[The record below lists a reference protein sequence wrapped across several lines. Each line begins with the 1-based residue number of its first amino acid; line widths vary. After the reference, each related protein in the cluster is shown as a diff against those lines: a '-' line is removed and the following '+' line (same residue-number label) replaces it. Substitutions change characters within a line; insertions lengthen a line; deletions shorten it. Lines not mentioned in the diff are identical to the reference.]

1 MSVSLDRSPTTAKG
15 MMGDGGIILFVIK
28 IVIEFVLAGESAS
41 RMRRMWCEAVVVSWR
56 RRFLLLCLRGS
67 ARPQRYL

>member
-1 MSVSLDRSPTTAKG
+1 MSVSLDRSPATAKG

-28 IVIEFVLAGESAS
+28 IIIEFVLAGASAS
-41 RMRRMWCEAVVVSWR
+41 RMWCEAVVVSWR